1 MIRSLLLFLFFGGFF
16 APVNNTAKRFRPIQ
30 KTFPLVWKSK
40 VGAACFRGN
49 ILMDSSQII
58 FGSNGNNFMDF
69 GLSDNLSGLYFINPK
84 NGKIKKHVHG
94 NKFGDMDVNG
104 VLLYQDK
111 LYYGNDNEEFICS
124 SRNGD
129 ILWRL
134 PTSGDIEHEPMLI
147 KGNKGNMIVYAT
159 ESGEACAIDPVSGKK
174 YWSYF
179 VPDFNG
185 WKPGNNRAIFKVKS
199 YFSNT
204 QTFFTKPLIADLDR
218 DGTDDLVYL
227 TYDDAIIAINGKTG
241 KRQWSRESPN
251 AAFDYVMNN
260 IGDKKNPIF
269 TLTETAWDSA
279 NNYKYNMLFINAKGD
294 VIRKKSL
301 DEKNQPM
308 GLNSLATS
316 DGKILYS
323 QENAILMASASGRLK
338 TINRERNFK
347 TTNYRE
353 DSVIESRNG
362 SGALIAQT
370 IFSYKGNDQCI
381 MLLNQ
386 RDRAFYENGFI
397 EIISLDSK
405 KVLGTWQLPD
415 ASELAPVIGD
425 ANKDGILDVLINT
438 YDGYL
443 YCYSLGVPA
452 SNIKYTK
459 K

>member
-1 MIRSLLLFLFFGGFF
+1 MIRPFLLFLFFGGLF
-16 APVNNTAKRFRPIQ
+16 APVKDTAKRFQPIE
-30 KTFPLVWKSK
+30 KTFPLVWKSN
-40 VGAACFRGN
+40 VGSACFRGN
-49 ILMDSSQII
+49 ILFDSGQII
-58 FGSNGNNFMDF
+58 FGSNGDRFMDF
-69 GLSDNLSGLYFINPK
+69 DMYDGSSGLYLIDPK

-104 VLLYQDK
+104 VLLHQDK
-111 LYYGNDNEEFICS
+111 IYYGNDNEEFICS

-147 KGNKGNMIVYAT
+147 KGKKGNMIVYAT

-179 VPDFNG
+179 VPDFKG
-185 WKPGNNRAIFKVKS
+185 WKPGDNRAIFKVKS

-204 QTFFTKPLIADLDR
+204 QSFFTKPLIADLDR
-218 DGTDDLVYL
+218 DGTEDLVYL

-251 AAFDYVMNN
+251 AAYDYMMNN

-269 TLTETAWDSA
+269 TIKETAWDST
-279 NNYKYNMLFINAKGD
+279 NNYKHNMLFINAKGD
-294 VIRKKSL
+294 VIRKQSL
-301 DEKNQPM
+301 DKENQLM
-308 GLNSLATS
+308 GLNNLQTPK
-316 DGKILYS
+316 GEILYT
-323 QENAILMASASGRLK
+323 QENAIFMASASGTFNK
-338 TINRERNFK
+338 INRERNFK
-347 TTNYRE
+347 TTSYRG
-353 DSVIESRNG
+353 DSIIDSRNG
-362 SGALIAQT
+362 FGALIAQT
-370 IFSYKGNDQCI
+370 IFSYNGNDQCI
-381 MLLNQ
+381 MVLNQ
-386 RDRAFYENGFI
+386 HDRAFYENGFI

-405 KVLGTWQLPD
+405 KVLGTWQLPA
-415 ASELAPVIGD
+415 ASELAPVISD

-443 YCYSLGVPA
+443 YCYSLGVPV
-452 SNIKYTK
+452 SNIQYTK